1 MPREAANEALRY
13 PRGEVRSHRYP
24 DDLGLFL
31 LVTACCVMLALVIVA
46 SNGSLLSTSAFFVV
60 SVIVIVTLYRVDV
73 GFLILLGMT
82 LLFGQF
88 EVPGLTTFTGSISY
102 FKNLKE
108 ISYLPYFDMG
118 IVNPFEMQFLFII
131 SVWLALICIR
141 KDYHARPVAL
151 WIPACLWFIWLVS
164 AFVNGMSR
172 GGDFLPA
179 LWEARALMYLGV
191 IYVFVPQVIR
201 TKEQIAAFFWVA
213 IACMTFKAF
222 EGIALFAGNGWS
234 MGTFQTLEAH
244 EDPIIMLTLFYLL
257 LGLMVYGGHRRQRVV
272 LLVLLLPLLLGFY
285 LGKRRTAYA
294 SLFMS
299 FVGYLI
305 LMPRRELIRASRFI
319 VPGLILLTVYTVVF
333 WNTQGGIA
341 GPLQQIKSG
350 FDFNEGGN
358 AEVVRDRDY
367 LSNLY
372 RKIENYDLLMT
383 IRHASA
389 IGIGFGTKYEQPLYL
404 VPLDFALRDYEAHN
418 SVLWL
423 MVKGGASG
431 FFLFWIF
438 MNGLAF
444 RGASLFT
451 RLRDPYLK
459 TVCAL
464 SVDSVIILVT
474 AAFYDLQFVWYR
486 NTIYFGTLLGLI
498 ASIQNITRDNPGILD
513 QHNAPSSH

>member
-1 MPREAANEALRY
+1 MAHEAGNGTLPYTRD
-13 PRGEVRSHRYP
+13 GIRSHGSP
-24 DDLGLFL
+24 SDLKFFLF
-31 LVTACCVMLALVIVA
+31 VTVFCVVLAFVIVA
-46 SNGSLLSTSAFFVV
+46 GNGSPLSTGAFLIV
-60 SVIVIVTLYRVDV
+60 SLIVILTLYRLDV
-73 GFLILLGMT
+73 GFLILLAMT

-88 EVPGLTTFTGSISY
+88 EVPGLPTFTGSVSY

-108 ISYLPYFDMG
+108 ISYLPYSDLG
-118 IVNPFEMQFLFII
+118 IANPFELQFLFII
-131 SVWLALICIR
+131 GVWFALICI
-141 KDYHARPVAL
+141 KDDYHVRPVAL
-151 WIPACLWFIWLVS
+151 WLPACLWFTWLVS
-164 AFVNGMSR
+164 AFVNGMLR

-213 IACMTFKAF
+213 IACISFKAF
-222 EGIALFAGNGWS
+222 EGIALFVGNGWT

-244 EDPIIMLTLFYLL
+244 EDPIIMMTLFYLL
-257 LGLMVYGGHRRQRVV
+257 FGLMVYGGHRRQRAV
-272 LLVLLLPLLLGFY
+272 LLVLLLPVLLGFY
-285 LGKRRTAYA
+285 VGKRRAAYA

-299 FVGYLI
+299 FAGYLI
-305 LMPRRELIRASRFI
+305 LMPRKELLRISKFI

-333 WNTQGGIA
+333 WNSKGGIA

-350 FDFNEGGN
+350 FDISEEGN
-358 AEVVRDRDY
+358 TEVVRDRDY

-372 RKIENYDLLMT
+372 RKIENYDLLFT
-383 IRHASA
+383 IRNAAA

-404 VPLDFALRDYEAHN
+404 VPLNFELRNYEAHN

-423 MVKGGASG
+423 MVKGGATG

-438 MNGLAF
+438 MNSLAF
-444 RGASLFT
+444 KGASLFF

-459 TVCAL
+459 TVLAL
-464 SVDSVIILVT
+464 SVVSVIILVT
-474 AAFYDLQFVWYR
+474 AAFYDLHFVWYR

-498 ASIQNITRDNPGILD
+498 ASIQNITRDHPGLLD
-513 QHNAPSSH
+513 QHNAPSTL